1 MAMPEGTNKLR
12 FEPTVLGA
20 MWRYRWLALIILVVG
35 AGLGAMYA
43 WLQPARFEAV
53 ASFVVQDPQASTVFD
68 TSSSQRPER
77 FVADQV
83 AILTST
89 VVTDR
94 AIQIASE
101 AGVDLT
107 PDDLLQDATV
117 VSNPD
122 SDQIEIRYE
131 AGAPETALAGAN
143 AIADA
148 YQAVRRE
155 AVAQNYTLALEQLD
169 ESIASVGTELE
180 GIAQNIADHLVLD
193 PAQEVLDQQYSEALV
208 RLAQLQDALTMGS
221 TDQDSADQIRVALDD
236 LLRQFQTL
244 AVVAGLDK
252 DDPELTS
259 LLQQQTE
266 AIGRQSNLIERRDQL
281 KVDAELESTGIV
293 VFAAAL
299 EAKKTPSDLGRALAI
314 GLIAGAILGAGV
326 SYLLSVRRRP
336 FGDRLQPESIL
347 DAPFLGE
354 VPEFRDEGIKSA
366 LPVLSR
372 PHSAAAE
379 AFRFVAAALDARI
392 QDQGLES
399 PGERGGAE
407 SASHL
412 VRSLIV
418 VSGRLGDGKTAV
430 AANVALASARQGK
443 RVLVI
448 DADFGNQRLAGLFIV
463 GESAPGLTEILVR
476 DVSLEHVVQ
485 TLELPGGACVDILPR
500 GLEQATAPEFF
511 GSAAAQAFFRA
522 VREQYDLVLVDAPP
536 LLQVA
541 YASTIARYVD
551 RALVVVRH
559 GGDMRATQELAER
572 LALLGT
578 ATVGYVYNGAPL
590 RPDMIRAEGSLK
602 DVLGRGPGSPNRS
615 DS

>member
-522 VREQYDLVLVDAPP
+522 VRERYDLVLVDAPP

>member
-169 ESIASVGTELE
+169 ESIASVGMELE

>member
-169 ESIASVGTELE
+169 ESIASVGMELE

-522 VREQYDLVLVDAPP
+522 VRERYDLVLVDAPP

>member
-169 ESIASVGTELE
+169 ESIASLGTELE

-511 GSAAAQAFFRA
+511 GSGR
-522 VREQYDLVLVDAPP
+522 
-536 LLQVA
+536 
-541 YASTIARYVD
+541 
-551 RALVVVRH
+551 
-559 GGDMRATQELAER
+559 
-572 LALLGT
+572 
-578 ATVGYVYNGAPL
+578 L
-590 RPDMIRAEGSLK
+590 RPSS
-602 DVLGRGPGSPNRS
+602 GPCASGTT
-615 DS
+615 